1 MAGGL
6 KAGAVVRGPHS
17 RVWQAMPPVSGAVG
31 WDTCGLAL

>member
-6 KAGAVVRGPHS
+6 KAGAVVRGPRS
-17 RVWQAMPPVSGAVG
+17 RVWQAMLPVGGAVG